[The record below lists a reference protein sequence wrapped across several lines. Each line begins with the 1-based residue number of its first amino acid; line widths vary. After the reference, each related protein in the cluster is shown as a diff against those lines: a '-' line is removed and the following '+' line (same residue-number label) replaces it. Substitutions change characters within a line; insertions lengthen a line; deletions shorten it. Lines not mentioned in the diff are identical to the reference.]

1 MQNVFHHGKGRKISW
16 KYLFD
21 LKGCQDDKLL
31 QENGESIPEVH
42 LRWFKFYMCW
52 YGFQCCCSRDC
63 ALFCC
68 QTPERQRYFNGKK
81 FAYDGKL
88 HMSSRDKATYS
99 ELLKND
105 IVFLKN
111 HEVMDYSLLIGI
123 QEFNSIEMIINQNIL
138 GKFT

>member
-1 MQNVFHHGKGRKISW
+1 
-16 KYLFD
+16 
-21 LKGCQDDKLL
+21 
-31 QENGESIPEVH
+31 
-42 LRWFKFYMCW
+42 MCW

-123 QEFNSIEMIINQNIL
+123 QEFNSIEVLLSPLGYKLFSYSSSKEPHARTRIILDLAMHSSSHIFRMIINQNIL